1 MNGFEYEIEFFAS
14 KENIQKKANELFGDS
29 VGDFIGED
37 DELNICKS
45 QSFNEDDI
53 YYWFGD
59 QGTIE
64 REAHYIITSNKKE
77 NNIYTVTIVEYII
90 NDNAMEDTLWLEDIH
105 YNNIREI
112 SNENTDDIEKFVK
125 NNLDK
130 FDKKILKIEYNEQ
143 SKQFHILSSQL
154 ESNNKN
160 EKTVFLDGKK
170 HEISIK
176 DKLYSLQEESGLRR
190 KDITILFDG
199 KEVNT
204 FYTYI
209 IDDATPEMPEIYTI
223 GSDLLF
229 KIPAYSHTFTTYN
242 FCFVNSEGNIIGII
256 PWSNETG
263 ISKVKDGTTLDYEIN
278 ECGMYFF
285 GIEADYEGALKYQV
299 SIVDTSLDVFPVKKF
314 SKDEVRFAGAKR

>member
-53 YYWFGD
+53 YYWLGD

-229 KIPAYSHTFTTYN
+229 KIPTYSHTFTTYN

-278 ECGMYFF
+278 EWGMYFF

-299 SIVDTSLDVFPVKKF
+299 RIDDTSLDVFPVKKF